1 MGFQQRKKDYLQRLI
16 EEFFAKFQ
24 QLLNEGKAPTR
35 VETEKLL
42 VDGFEFFKDNFEV
55 KKEDSPVDLLVKID
69 DFDLLEQYAKLL
81 MIEYQ
86 QLEEDGDKTSLIKAL
101 EIIDYLQTVDTTFSW
116 ERTILKEDILKLLDS
131 F

>member
-24 QLLNEGKAPTR
+24 QLLNEGKASTKA
-35 VETEKLL
+35 ETEKLL
-42 VDGFEFFKDNFEV
+42 VDGFEFFTDNFDV
-55 KKEDSPVDLLVKID
+55 KKEDSPIDLLVKID